1 MDSLNNLIPEHEYS
15 PKHFKMRYII
25 SIIGIFFSIGYLV
38 FLLLSLSKVV
48 TLIPANVI
56 FEKKFILISLLCDF
70 TLFCISIAVLIATY
84 YKEDEVKSY
93 VLSTN
98 ETNLNMEILTLLTQL
113 KNFSEKKNFGTML
126 SVNNSVI
133 GNLANEFNIIL
144 SFIVGLLKHI
154 QSESNDIFLK
164 SKRVQQ
170 DFEKVNNIQYQLN
183 NRFEL
188 MEANKNKIAFI
199 TQKEIQTNQS
209 MDHEFVHLSD
219 KIKQILNNVHE
230 KDILVRKDG
239 LDVFK
244 KNTEH
249 VVHLINMATK
259 SSESNTL
266 LPVLNKILIT
276 QNTNLDLLEKI
287 SGGQKIAIIS
297 EIKELISIIQN
308 LKNGMDIIKDNNANK
323 DENFSDL
330 YNKITQ
336 CINYLKDSDNYSEQ
350 FEKIISDLQENSNTL
365 LHYINTIQL
374 EQ

>member
-15 PKHFKMRYII
+15 QKYFKMRYII

-38 FLLLSLSKVV
+38 FLLLSLSKVIA
-48 TLIPANVI
+48 LIPSNII

-70 TLFCISIAVLIATY
+70 TLFCIGVAGLIVTY
-84 YKEDEVKSY
+84 YKEDEVKAY

-126 SVNNSVI
+126 SVNSSVI

-170 DFEKVNNIQYQLN
+170 DFDKINNIKYQLN

-188 MEANKNKIAFI
+188 METNKNKIAFI
-199 TQKEIQTNQS
+199 AQKETQTNQS
-209 MDHEFVHLSD
+209 MEHELIQLVN
-219 KIKQILNNVHE
+219 KIKQILSNIHE
-230 KDILVRKDG
+230 KDVLIRKDG
-239 LDVFK
+239 LDIFK

-249 VVHLINMATK
+249 VVNLIHMSTK
-259 SSESNTL
+259 SSESNPL
-266 LPVLNKILIT
+266 LPILNKILNT

-287 SGGQKIAIIS
+287 SGGQKSSIMS
-297 EIKELISIIQN
+297 DIKELFAYINN
-308 LKNGMDIIKDNNANK
+308 LQNGMNIIKDNCTNK
-323 DENFSDL
+323 DEYLADL

-336 CINYLKDSDNYSEQ
+336 CVQYLNTSDNYSEQ
-350 FEKIISDLQENSNTL
+350 FEKIINDLQESSNAL
-365 LHYINTIQL
+365 LHYIKTIQL

>member
-38 FLLLSLSKVV
+38 FLLLSLSKVI
-48 TLIPANVI
+48 TLIPANLI

-126 SVNNSVI
+126 SVNSSVI
-133 GNLANEFNIIL
+133 GNLANEFNTIL
-144 SFIVGLLKHI
+144 TFIVGLLKHI

-170 DFEKVNNIQYQLN
+170 DFDKVNNIKYQLN

-188 MEANKNKIAFI
+188 METNKNKIAFI

-209 MDHEFVHLSD
+209 MEHEFIQLTN
-219 KIKQILNNVHE
+219 KIKQMLGNIHE

-239 LDVFK
+239 LDIFK

-249 VVHLINMATK
+249 VVNLIHMAAK
-259 SSESNTL
+259 SSESNPL
-266 LPVLNKILIT
+266 LPILNKILTT

-287 SGGQKIAIIS
+287 SGAEKISIIS
-297 EIKELISIIQN
+297 DIKELVSYINNLQN
-308 LKNGMDIIKDNNANK
+308 GINIIKDNCANK

>member
-15 PKHFKMRYII
+15 QKHFKMRYII

-38 FLLLSLSKVV
+38 FLLLSLSKVIA
-48 TLIPANVI
+48 LIPSNII

-70 TLFCISIAVLIATY
+70 TLFCIGVAGLIVTY
-84 YKEDEVKSY
+84 YKEDEVKAY

-126 SVNNSVI
+126 SVNSSVI

-170 DFEKVNNIQYQLN
+170 DFDKINNIKYQLN

-188 MEANKNKIAFI
+188 METNKNKIAFI
-199 TQKEIQTNQS
+199 AQKETQTNQS
-209 MDHEFVHLSD
+209 MEHELIQLVN
-219 KIKQILNNVHE
+219 KIKQILSNIHE
-230 KDILVRKDG
+230 KDVLIRQDG
-239 LDVFK
+239 LDIFK

-249 VVHLINMATK
+249 VVNLIHMSTK
-259 SSESNTL
+259 SSESNPL
-266 LPVLNKILIT
+266 LPILNKILNT

-287 SGGQKIAIIS
+287 SGGQKSSIMS
-297 EIKELISIIQN
+297 DIKELFAYINN
-308 LKNGMDIIKDNNANK
+308 LQNGMNIIKDNCTNK
-323 DENFSDL
+323 DEYLADL

-336 CINYLKDSDNYSEQ
+336 CVQYLNTSDNYSEQ
-350 FEKIISDLQENSNTL
+350 FEKIINDLQESSNAL
-365 LHYINTIQL
+365 LHYIKTIQL